1 MKTVL
6 DTNVFVSSFFGGNP
20 RAVINLWRDGIVTL
34 CLSNDILEEYLE
46 VLTRLGL
53 AGRPEFDGLLNLLQ
67 TSRNL
72 LFVAKPDQR
81 RAVPADPDDDKF
93 IACAVALG
101 ARYIVSGDKHLLG
114 MRRYMGIGIMT
125 PAQFVKLAQETGRSP
140 TA

>member
-1 MKTVL
+1 MKIVL

-20 RAVINLWRDGIVTL
+20 RAAINLWRDGIATL
-34 CLSNDILEEYLE
+34 CLSNDILQEYLE
-46 VLTRLGL
+46 VLSRLGL
-53 AGRPEFDGLLNLLQ
+53 AGRPEFEDLLNLFR

-72 LFVAKPDQR
+72 LFAANPEQR

-114 MRRYMGIGIMT
+114 MRCYMGIRIVT
-125 PAQFVKLAQETGRSP
+125 PAQFVKMAQETGRSP